1 MKRRNENE
9 GPDAK
14 RMVPA
19 GQIPQGN
26 APILSFQQVQSV
38 PVQPLGGSVPLIIN
52 PVTFAP
58 PPTLGIKQYPPAT
71 AQFPPP
77 QQSYPPLQSVQTVNL
92 PPGFASAPPGFE
104 SAPPGFESVPAAPQT
119 SSKKKKKKKKK
130 RKKGKATET
139 VDAQSETFSNPL
151 LPHNLV
157 PLDMSQQPMF
167 MNYGGAMG
175 GAMMVP
181 MQHSHKILSAIP
193 LPSAN
198 GPLKPRRK
206 RITKLKPK
214 ASDPIHLRY
223 CAGETWVDRT
233 LTEWPENDFRIFCG
247 DLGNEVS
254 DAMLTAAFSK
264 YPSFAKAKV
273 IRDKRNGK
281 SRGFGFVSFL
291 DPQDFLRALK
301 EMNGKYVGN
310 RPVKLKKSNWKSRT
324 KSVKDF
330 KPGMRPS
337 QPTKRYDL
345 PGPV

>member
-1 MKRRNENE
+1 MKRASD
-9 GPDAK
+9 GPTSNAK
-14 RMVPA
+14 RMVNPGSIA
-19 GQIPQGN
+19 QGN
-26 APILSFQQVQSV
+26 APILSSDFNFTQSSLLT
-38 PVQPLGGSVPLIIN
+38 PVTGVPLLT
-52 PVTFAP
+52 PVAQIP
-58 PPTLGIKQYPPAT
+58 VNLAQPPTLGISQYPPPANPT
-71 AQFPPP
+71 QFPPP
-77 QQSYPPLQSVQTVNL
+77 GFSSA
-92 PPGFASAPPGFE
+92 PPGFGSAPPGFE
-104 SAPPGFESVPAAPQT
+104 ASQPQAAPK
-119 SSKKKKKKKKK
+119 KKKKKKKKK
-130 RKKGKATET
+130 RKNADSDSNKN
-139 VDAQSETFSNPL
+139 QSHNSNQPVS
-151 LPHNLV
+151 LPQGLV
-157 PLDMSQQPMF
+157 PLDVGQSMF
-167 MNYGGAMG
+167 VNQMMG
-175 GAMMVP
+175 SSIMIPLGN
-181 MQHSHKILSAIP
+181 QKILSAVPAQSAP
-193 LPSAN
+193 LS
-198 GPLKPRRK
+198 KRRK

-324 KSVKDF
+324 KAIKNF
-330 KPGMRPS
+330 KPGMRPN